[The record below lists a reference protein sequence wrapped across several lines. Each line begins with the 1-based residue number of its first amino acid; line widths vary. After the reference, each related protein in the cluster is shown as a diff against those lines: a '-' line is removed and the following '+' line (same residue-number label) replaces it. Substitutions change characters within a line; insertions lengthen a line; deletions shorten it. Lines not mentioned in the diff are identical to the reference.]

1 MVHRLSYSVAC
12 GIFPDQGSNPC
23 PLHWQVDSQPLCHQG
38 SPFFFACLVS
48 GWVFL
53 GAGVVCLLQ
62 FEYDVP
68 GCGVFKICLFALV
81 FILLG
86 VF

>member
-1 MVHRLSYSVAC
+1 MSPALAGGFSTTVPP
-12 GIFPDQGSNPC
+12 GK
-23 PLHWQVDSQPLCHQG
+23 
-38 SPFFFACLVS
+38 PFFFACLVS